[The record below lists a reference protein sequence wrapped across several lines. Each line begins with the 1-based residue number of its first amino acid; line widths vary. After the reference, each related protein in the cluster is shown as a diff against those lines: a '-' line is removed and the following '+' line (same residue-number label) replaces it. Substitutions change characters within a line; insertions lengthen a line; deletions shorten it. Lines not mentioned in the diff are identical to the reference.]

1 MIVPEFLQGD
11 ASISN
16 LTEAM
21 LNAMSGKQAAS
32 LVPIFE
38 EMHQSLALDSGD
50 IAATAI
56 EELIV
61 S

>member
-1 MIVPEFLQGD
+1 
-11 ASISN
+11 
-16 LTEAM
+16 
-21 LNAMSGKQAAS
+21 MSGKQAAS